1 MSVVSNENNE
11 SAQRTELHRKTFGV
25 SFECYKLMTAT
36 EEKWLRGKFGKEYI
50 EYCKKVNRILP
61 WISKNK
67 KQIKKRWLSNA
78 FCL

>member
-11 SAQRTELHRKTFGV
+11 SAQRAELHRKTSGV

-36 EEKWLRGKFGKEYI
+36 EEKWLREKFGKEYI

-61 WISKNK
+61 WIRK
-67 KQIKKRWLSNA
+67 K
-78 FCL
+78 